1 MDLADL
7 HERLARPVSINYTQ
21 TDTQG
26 WMDGWMNGWTDGW
39 RSCTVV

>member
-26 WMDGWMNGWTDGW
+26 WMDGWMEELYGGVTA
-39 RSCTVV
+39 